1 MKDQL
6 IKYHSIR
13 IWNKE
18 ERWYEPY
25 EHHLQKLV
33 VTHISKNHFQTIIYI
48 IYEGDTLKPQL
59 IH

>member
-6 IKYHSIR
+6 IKYHLIR
-13 IWNKE
+13 LWNQQ
-18 ERWYEPY
+18 ERWY